1 MQAVNCL
8 RYHQYLAVFVKSF
21 FPTSIQNECL
31 KSLHVQERSD
41 KMAKRLQL
49 MTKRYEAL
57 EKRRAMEAEG
67 FKTDL
72 NLLKQKF
79 KDVEKKIFKVR
90 KASAF
95 GRQFWKITILTNIV

>member
-1 MQAVNCL
+1 M
-8 RYHQYLAVFVKSF
+8 
-21 FPTSIQNECL
+21 
-31 KSLHVQERSD
+31 QERSD

-95 GRQFWKITILTNIV
+95 GRQFWNKTILTNIV

>member
-1 MQAVNCL
+1 M
-8 RYHQYLAVFVKSF
+8 
-21 FPTSIQNECL
+21 
-31 KSLHVQERSD
+31 KSLCVQERSD

-72 NLLKQKF
+72 KLLNQKF
-79 KDVEKKIFKVR
+79 KDVEKKIFKVQ
-90 KASAF
+90 KTSAI
-95 GRQFWKITILTNIV
+95 GK